1 MIDINKEAE
10 ELFPINSTK
19 GSMEILSRHQL
30 NNSLKQEG
38 FKKAFE
44 SKNFQAKVLQGQI
57 DVLKEIDFNM
67 YMLLKNEA
75 TNLDLAEVDLIHRW
89 NKTKWHLEIDKKIK
103 ELQQQLKQL
112 ENEI

>member
-1 MIDINKEAE
+1 MIDINKEAK

-19 GSMEILSRHQL
+19 GRLEMLSRHQL

-44 SKNFQAKVLQGQI
+44 SKSFQARVLQAKI
-57 DVLKEIDFNM
+57 D
-67 YMLLKNEA
+67 LLLYFRNTFQFSMSSSIWK
-75 TNLDLAEVDLIHRW
+75 DILI
-89 NKTKWHLEIDKKIK
+89 
-103 ELQQQLKQL
+103 ELQQQLKEL